1 MIQIEKVTQEFR
13 SGFWRK
19 RIRVL
24 NNVSFE
30 VPDGSVFG
38 FLGAN
43 GAGKTT
49 LIHLLVGI
57 RRPTL
62 GKVKVGGRLADT
74 REARA
79 LLGYMPE
86 RPYFYEHLTAE
97 KFLAFYADLS
107 GISPAR
113 QRSRIHAVLEEVGLK
128 HAAKRE
134 LGKFSK
140 GMLQRIGIGQAILHD
155 PQLLVLDE
163 PMSGLDP
170 LGRKEIRELILELAK
185 RGRTIFFSTHVIH
198 DAETICDRVA
208 LIQQGKLKGSG
219 KIQDLLKTDSDEVEV
234 GFSGVTLDRLLKME
248 GVRAGEEIAEG
259 IRVWVEGQ
267 EALQDVLRESLRS
280 RAKVLWAHPVRRNLE
295 SLFEKGGVG
304 SE

>member
-1 MIQIEKVTQEFR
+1 MIQIENVTQEFR
-13 SGFWRK
+13 TGFWRK
-19 RIRVL
+19 RARIL
-24 NNVSFE
+24 NDVSFE

-49 LIHLLVGI
+49 LIHLIVGI
-57 RRPTL
+57 RRPTQ
-62 GKVKVGGRLADT
+62 GRVRIGGVSADT

-86 RPYFYEHLTAE
+86 RPYFHEHLTAE
-97 KFLAFYADLS
+97 KFLAYYADLS
-107 GISPAR
+107 GIDPVR
-113 QRSRIHAVLEEVGLK
+113 QRSRIADVLEEVGLK

-134 LGKFSK
+134 LSKFSK

-170 LGRKEIRELILELAK
+170 LGRKEIRELILGLAK
-185 RGRTIFFSTHVIH
+185 RGRTVFFSTHVIH

-208 LIQQGKLKGSG
+208 LLQQGRLVGSG
-219 KIQDLLKTDSDEVEV
+219 KIHELLRTESDEIEV
-234 GFSGVTLDRLLKME
+234 GFSGISLDRLVKIE

-259 IRVWVEGQ
+259 VRVWVEGQ
-267 EALQDVLRESLRS
+267 EALQRVLRESLKGKT
-280 RAKVLWAHPVRRNLE
+280 KVLWAHPVRSSLE
-295 SLFEKGGVG
+295 SLFENGGVG
-304 SE
+304 SG